1 MAPNAHESE
10 PVRAPA
16 AAKPDVLSDEFGFQ
30 PEDIVITGF
39 SGRFPECDSID
50 EMRQKLYAGVDMV
63 TAEPSRWPTGE
74 LALNRCRII
83 YILLYQIWYTYNS
96 YKYDLIFIFIYT
108 RHPRR

>member
-1 MAPNAHESE
+1 MYFALKTMAPNAHESE

-30 PEDIVITGF
+30 AEDIVVSGL

-63 TAEPSRWPTGE
+63 TDEPSRWPYGK
-74 LALNRCRII
+74 LVLH
-83 YILLYQIWYTYNS
+83 LYYT
-96 YKYDLIFIFIYT
+96 
-108 RHPRR
+108 